1 MKLSVGEGFQDKLS
15 NLCQDKLFKCLFS
28 KYILRILIYTCL
40 IQILF

>member
-15 NLCQDKLFKCLFS
+15 NFMSGQLVSLASTL
-28 KYILRILIYTCL
+28 LRILIYTCL